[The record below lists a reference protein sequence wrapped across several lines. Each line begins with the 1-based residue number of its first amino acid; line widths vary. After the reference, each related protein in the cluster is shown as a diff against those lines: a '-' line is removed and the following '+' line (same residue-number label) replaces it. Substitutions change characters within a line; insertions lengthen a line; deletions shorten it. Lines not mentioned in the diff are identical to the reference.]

1 VRNVRKGW
9 KAMNECPVC
18 KKDLTQQLN
27 HQLFGLLS
35 GDKFEYECECG
46 ATLEINVVP
55 IPEFEISVKEVKP

>member
-1 VRNVRKGW
+1 
-9 KAMNECPVC
+9 MNECPVC